1 MDISFF
7 HNLLKLTSLSD
18 EQVDDFVKE
27 YSDTVNI
34 AIFNV
39 FFEEFGKL
47 GRNDLVEK
55 LRALIVDKAEL
66 LKSLDI
72 VNEDKKN
79 ELDQRFE
86 QILLEIKNPLVQ
98 NSISESISKKIEELD
113 DGMIDKVVSVLTP
126 EDKNKLFNNLNKIL
140 SK

>member
-7 HNLLKLTSLSD
+7 HNLLKLTSLPD
-18 EQVDDFVKE
+18 EKVDDFVKE
-27 YSDTVNI
+27 YSETVNI
-34 AIFNV
+34 AIFNI

-86 QILLEIKNPLVQ
+86 QILLEIKNPLLQ

-113 DGMIDKVVSVLTP
+113 DGMIGKVVSALTP

>member
-7 HNLLKLTSLSD
+7 YNLLKLTSLSD

>member
-18 EQVDDFVKE
+18 EQVDNFVKE
-27 YSDTVNI
+27 YSETLNM
-34 AIFNV
+34 AIFNI

-47 GRNDLVEK
+47 GRNDLLDK
-55 LRALIVDKAEL
+55 LRALIVDKVEL
-66 LKSLDI
+66 LKSFGI

-98 NSISESISKKIEELD
+98 NKISESISKKIEELD
-113 DGMIDKVVSVLTP
+113 NGMIDKVVSVLTP
-126 EDKNKLFNNLNKIL
+126 EDKNNLYNNLNKIL

>member
-1 MDISFF
+1 M
-7 HNLLKLTSLSD
+7 TSLPD
-18 EQVDDFVKE
+18 EQVDNFVKE
-27 YSDTVNI
+27 YSETVNI
-34 AIFNV
+34 AIFNI

-47 GRNDLVEK
+47 GRNDLLDK

-86 QILLEIKNPLVQ
+86 QILLEIKNPLLQ

-113 DGMIDKVVSVLTP
+113 NAMIDKVVSALTP

>member
-1 MDISFF
+1 M
-7 HNLLKLTSLSD
+7 TSLPD
-18 EQVDDFVKE
+18 EQVDNFVKE
-27 YSDTVNI
+27 YSETVNI
-34 AIFNV
+34 AIFNI

-47 GRNDLVEK
+47 GRNDLLDK

-86 QILLEIKNPLVQ
+86 QILLEIKNPLLQ

-113 DGMIDKVVSVLTP
+113 NAMIDKVVSALTP

-140 SK
+140 NK